1 MNRRFVA
8 LVVVIE
14 MMAVMAFACGSETET
29 ESSVEQPVSP
39 PIPARPDTPVPVQSS
54 ANASETGNSGTPHS
68 VALQDVGGSGE
79 YVYAPNEFAFSVGE
93 KVTFTFTAETE
104 FHTFTVD
111 DLEIDV
117 SVDAESSEKFTFTF
131 DKPGTYNIICIPHET
146 QGMLGTITV
155 Q

>member
-1 MNRRFVA
+1 VA
-8 LVVVIE
+8 LIAVV
-14 MMAVMAFACGSETET
+14 AVMAFACGSETET
-29 ESSVEQPVSP
+29 ASSVEQPASP
-39 PIPARPDTPVPVQSS
+39 PVPARPDTPVPVQSS
-54 ANASETGNSGTPHS
+54 ENVSETGNGGTPVA

-93 KVTFTFTAETE
+93 TVTFTFTSETE

-131 DKPGTYNIICIPHET
+131 DKPGTYDIICIPHET

>member
-1 MNRRFVA
+1 MNRRFAA
-8 LVVVIE
+8 LVAV
-14 MMAVMAFACGSETET
+14 MAIMAFACGSETET
-29 ESSVEQPVSP
+29 ESSIEQPASP
-39 PIPARPDTPVPVQSS
+39 PIPARPDTPIPVQSS
-54 ANASETGNSGTPHS
+54 SNSSETGDGGTPFS
-68 VALQDVGGSGE
+68 VKLQDVGGSGK
-79 YVYAPNEFAFSVGE
+79 YLYAPNEFAFSVGE

-117 SVDAESSEKFTFTF
+117 SVDAESSERLTFTF